1 MARKP
6 QQPKKRQSQD
16 YVECPFTIV
25 VDTREG
31 APWYFKGFTADADK
45 KNLPLVIPTIT
56 RGLRTGDYS
65 IDGFEDEVCVERKS
79 VADLYMS
86 VSAERDRFERE
97 FNRMS
102 SMRHCDVV
110 VEGDLLEICTKP
122 PPRTKVLPKTVV
134 RTAFSWSMKYPNV
147 HWWFCPSRDWA
158 EKACFHLLR
167 MYWENFCRERVE
179 SAGDS
184 ERGAAGGGTASGGGA
199 TGIAF
204 PPAGQNGGFAQ
215 SDNAEWLF

>member
-16 YVECPFTIV
+16 YVECPFTVI

-31 APWYFKGFTADADK
+31 APWFFKGFTADADQ

-56 RGLRTGDYS
+56 RGLKTCDYS
-65 IDGFEDEVCVERKS
+65 IDGFEEEIGVERKS
-79 VADLYMS
+79 LADLYMS

-97 FNRMS
+97 FKRMAA
-102 SMRHCDVV
+102 MRHAAVV
-110 VEGDLLEICTKP
+110 VEADLLEICTKP
-122 PPRTKVLPKTVV
+122 PARTKVPPKTVV

-158 EKACFHLLR
+158 EKACFHVLR
-167 MYWENFCRERVE
+167 LYWENFCRDRVE
-179 SAGDS
+179 AGK
-184 ERGAAGGGTASGGGA
+184 AAESGGVVAENGGS
-199 TGIAF
+199 TGITF
-204 PPAGQNGGFAQ
+204 PPAGQGIGFVQ
-215 SDNAEWLF
+215 PDNAEWLF